1 MTESRPQTVLCLASY
16 FKGAEFMRTCK
27 RLGAQVVLV
36 TREKL
41 GDAEWPREVIE
52 EVFYMP
58 ELAKQPDIT
67 HAVSYLARTRHF
79 DVIVPLDDYDVE
91 LAASL
96 REHLRIPGMGDTTAR
111 YFRDKLAMRMQARD
125 RDIRVPA
132 FVHVLN
138 YDQVRDFMQTV
149 PPPWVFKP
157 RSEAGSIGIRKI
169 SSQDEFWPSLD
180 ILGDRQSY
188 YVLEKFIPGDVF
200 HVDSIVS
207 EREVV
212 FSIAHRYGQA
222 PMKVLHEGGIFST
235 QTMRPD
241 SPDYAPIQQHNRQ
254 VIAAMNMVRGVTH
267 AEFIKADSDGQF
279 YFLEMAARVG
289 GAYIDRVIEAA
300 SGVNMWAEWAAIEL
314 AYVRGE
320 TYRPPTAHEGF
331 AGLLICL
338 ARDEWPDTSAYDD
351 PEITW
356 RLHKKNH
363 VGLLVTSTDSDRVQA
378 LLESYAERMVRDFLA
393 TLPAPDSPQD

>member
-1 MTESRPQTVLCLASY
+1 
-16 FKGAEFMRTCK
+16 MRTCK

-41 GDAEWPREVIE
+41 ADAEWPKDAIE

-67 HAVSYLARTRHF
+67 HAVSYLARTRRF

-125 RDIRVPA
+125 RHIRVPD

-138 YDQVRDFMQTV
+138 YDEVRSFMTRV

-169 SSQDEFWPSLD
+169 NSQDEFWPSLD

-235 QTMRPD
+235 QTVRPD
-241 SPDYAPIQQHNRQ
+241 SEDHTQLMQHNRE

-267 AEFIKADSDGQF
+267 AEFIKADNDGQF
-279 YFLEMAARVG
+279 YFLEMASRVG
-289 GAYIDRVIEAA
+289 GANIDHVIAAA
-300 SGVNMWAEWAAIEL
+300 SGVNMWAEWAKIEL
-314 AYVRGE
+314 TYTRGAQY
-320 TYRPPTAHEGF
+320 TPPAPAPAAGF

-338 ARDEWPDTSAYDD
+338 ARDEWPDTSGYTD
-351 PEITW
+351 PEIVW

-363 VGLLVTSTDSDRVQA
+363 VGLLVAADNPDRVQT
-378 LLESYAERMVRDFLA
+378 LLADYAARMERDFLA
-393 TLPAPDSPQD
+393 TLPAPDRPQD

>member
-1 MTESRPQTVLCLASY
+1 MTESRSHTVLCLASY
-16 FKGAEFMRTCK
+16 FKGVEFMRTCK

-41 GDAEWPREVIE
+41 AGAEWPKEALD

-67 HAVSYLARTRHF
+67 HAVSYLARTRSF

-125 RDIRVPA
+125 RGIRVPD

-138 YDQVRDFMQTV
+138 YEDVRTFMTRV

-169 SSQDEFWPSLD
+169 NSQDEFWPSLD

-200 HVDSIVS
+200 HVDSIIS

-235 QTMRPD
+235 QTVRPD
-241 SPDYAPIQQHNRQ
+241 SGDYTQLMQHNRQ

-267 AEFIKADSDGQF
+267 AEFIKADNDGQF

-289 GAYIDRVIEAA
+289 GANIDRVIEAA
-300 SGVNMWAEWAAIEL
+300 SGVNMWAEWATIEL
-314 AYVRGE
+314 AYARG
-320 TYRPPTAHEGF
+320 TPYTPPAPAAGF

-338 ARDEWPDTSAYDD
+338 ARDEWPDTSGYHD
-351 PEITW
+351 PEIVW

-363 VGLLVTSTDSDRVQA
+363 VGLLVAADNPQRVQT
-378 LLESYAERMVRDFLA
+378 LLADYAARMERDFLA
-393 TLPAPDSPQD
+393 TLPAPDRPQD

>member
-1 MTESRPQTVLCLASY
+1 MTESRPHAVLCLASY
-16 FKGAEFMRTCK
+16 FKGAEFIRTCQQ
-27 RLGAQVVLV
+27 LGAQVVLI

-41 GDAEWPREVIE
+41 AEADWPRDSIA
-52 EVFYMP
+52 EVFLMP
-58 ELAKQPDIT
+58 DLAKQPDIT
-67 HAVSYLARTRHF
+67 HAVSYLARTRPF
-79 DVIVPLDDYDVE
+79 DVIVALDDYDVE
-91 LAASL
+91 WAASL

-111 YFRDKLAMRMQARD
+111 YFRDKLAMRMQARE
-125 RDIRVPA
+125 RGIRVPD

-138 YDQVRDFMQTV
+138 YDRVRAFMQAV

-169 SSQDEFWPSLD
+169 HSQEEFWPSLD

-188 YVLEKFIPGDVF
+188 YVLEKFVPGDVF

-207 EREVV
+207 ERAVV
-212 FSIAHRYGQA
+212 FSVAHRYGQA

-235 QTMRPD
+235 RTVHPTSD
-241 SPDYAPIQQHNRQ
+241 DYAQLQALNRQ

-267 AEFIKADSDGQF
+267 AEFIKADADGQF

-289 GAYIDRVIEAA
+289 GANIDRVVETA
-300 SGVNMWAEWAAIEL
+300 SGVNLWREWAKIEL

-320 TYRPPTAHEGF
+320 TYTPPSPHDGF

-338 ARDEWPDTSAYDD
+338 ARDEWPDTNAYDA
-351 PEITW
+351 PEVVW

-363 VGLLVTSTDSDRVQA
+363 VGLLIASPDGARVEN
-378 LLESYAERMVRDFLA
+378 LLARYAQQMERDFLA
-393 TLPAPDSPQD
+393 TLPAPDRPQD

>member
-1 MTESRPQTVLCLASY
+1 MTEPRPLTVLCLASY
-16 FKGAEFMRTCK
+16 FKGADFMRTCK
-27 RLGAQVVLV
+27 RLGAQVVLI

-41 GDAEWPREVIE
+41 TDAEWPRESIDD
-52 EVFYMP
+52 VFYMP

-67 HAVSYLARTRHF
+67 HAVSYLARSRAF

-111 YFRDKLAMRMQARD
+111 HFRDKLAMRMQARD
-125 RDIRVPA
+125 HDMRVPD

-138 YDQVRDFMQTV
+138 YDEVREFMQRV

-169 SSQDEFWPSLD
+169 NSQDEFWPSLD
-180 ILGDRQSY
+180 VLGDRQSY
-188 YVLEKFIPGDVF
+188 YVLEKFVPGDVF

-212 FSIAHRYGQA
+212 FSLAHRYGQA

-235 QTMRPD
+235 QTLRAD
-241 SPDYAPIQQHNRQ
+241 SDDYAQIEQYNRR

-267 AEFIKADSDGQF
+267 AEFIKADADGQF

-289 GAYIDRVIEAA
+289 GAHIDRLIEAA
-300 SGVNMWAEWAAIEL
+300 SGVNMWEEWAKIEL
-314 AYVRGE
+314 AYARGE
-320 TYRPPTAHEGF
+320 HYQPPTARHGF

-338 ARDEWPDTSAYDD
+338 AREEWPDTSSYND
-351 PEITW
+351 PEVTW

-363 VGLLVTSTDSDRVQA
+363 VGLLVAAANPDRVQA
-378 LLESYAERMVRDFLA
+378 LLTDYAGRMERDFLA
-393 TLPAPDSPQD
+393 TLPAPDRPQD

>member
-1 MTESRPQTVLCLASY
+1 MTEPRPLTVLCLASY
-16 FKGAEFMRTCK
+16 FKGADFMRTCK
-27 RLGAQVVLV
+27 RLGAQVVLI

-41 GDAEWPREVIE
+41 GDAEWPKDSID

-67 HAVSYLARTRHF
+67 HAVSYLARSRAF
-79 DVIVPLDDYDVE
+79 AVIVPLDDYDVE

-111 YFRDKLAMRMQARD
+111 HFRDKLAMRMQARD
-125 RDIRVPA
+125 HEIRVPD

-138 YDQVRDFMQTV
+138 YDEVRDFMQRV

-169 SSQDEFWPSLD
+169 NSQDEFWPSLD

-188 YVLEKFIPGDVF
+188 YVLEKFVPGDVF
-200 HVDSIVS
+200 HVDSIIS

-212 FSIAHRYGQA
+212 FSLAHRYGQA

-235 QTMRPD
+235 QTLRAD
-241 SPDYAPIQQHNRQ
+241 SDDYAQIEQYNRR

-267 AEFIKADSDGQF
+267 AEFIKADADGQF

-289 GAYIDRVIEAA
+289 GAHIDRLIEAA
-300 SGVNMWAEWAAIEL
+300 SGVNMWEEWAKIEL
-314 AYVRGE
+314 AYARGE
-320 TYRPPTAHEGF
+320 HYQPPTARAGF

-338 ARDEWPDTSAYDD
+338 ARDEWPDTSSYND
-351 PEITW
+351 PEVTW

-363 VGLLVTSTDSDRVQA
+363 VGLLVASDNPDRVQT
-378 LLESYAERMVRDFLA
+378 LLASYAERMKHDFLA
-393 TLPAPDSPQD
+393 TLPAPDRPQD

>member
-16 FKGAEFMRTCK
+16 FKGHEFMRTCK

-41 GDAEWPREVIE
+41 ASAEWPREVIE

-169 SSQDEFWPSLD
+169 NSQDEFWPSLD

-241 SPDYAPIQQHNRQ
+241 SPDYASIQQHNRQ

-363 VGLLVTSTDSDRVQA
+363 VGLLVTSTDSGRVQA
-378 LLESYAERMVRDFLA
+378 LLESYAERMVGDFLA